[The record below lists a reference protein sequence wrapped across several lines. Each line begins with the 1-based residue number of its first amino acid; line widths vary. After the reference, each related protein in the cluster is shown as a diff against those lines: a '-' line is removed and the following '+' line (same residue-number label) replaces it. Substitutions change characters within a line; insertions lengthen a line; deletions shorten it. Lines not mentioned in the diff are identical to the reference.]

1 MYEKL
6 IEMSKKGDYTTAS
19 LLDYLYYRNNYKF
32 IGTDLSRQTNT
43 TIPQKTNFLEE
54 LEESNGEVM
63 FFIAE
68 KQKSN
73 YSKLSFDS
81 LIVSE

>member
-1 MYEKL
+1 
-6 IEMSKKGDYTTAS
+6 MSKKGDYTTAS
-19 LLDYLYYRNNYKF
+19 LLDYLYYQYNYKF
-32 IGTDLSRQTNT
+32 IGIDLSRQTNT
-43 TIPQKTNFLEE
+43 TIPQKTNFVEE

-63 FFIAE
+63 V

>member
-1 MYEKL
+1 
-6 IEMSKKGDYTTAS
+6 MSKKGDYTTAS
-19 LLDYLYYRNNYKF
+19 LLDYLYYQNNYKF
-32 IGTDLSRQTNT
+32 IGIDLSRQTNT
-43 TIPQKTNFLEE
+43 TIPQKTNFVEE

-63 FFIAE
+63 V

>member
-19 LLDYLYYRNNYKF
+19 LLDYLYYQNNYKF
-32 IGTDLSRQTNT
+32 IGIDLSRQTNT
-43 TIPQKTNFLEE
+43 TIPQKTNFVEE

-63 FFIAE
+63 V

>member
-1 MYEKL
+1 
-6 IEMSKKGDYTTAS
+6 MSKKGDYTTAS
-19 LLDYLYYRNNYKF
+19 LLDYLYYQNNYKL
-32 IGTDLSRQTNT
+32 IGIDLSRQTNT
-43 TIPQKTNFLEE
+43 TIPQKTNFVEE

-63 FFIAE
+63 V

>member
-1 MYEKL
+1 
-6 IEMSKKGDYTTAS
+6 MSKKGDYTTAS
-19 LLDYLYYRNNYKF
+19 LLDYLYYQNNYKF
-32 IGTDLSRQTNT
+32 IGIDLSRQTNT
-43 TIPQKTNFLEE
+43 TIPQKTNFVEE

-63 FFIAE
+63 V

-73 YSKLSFDS
+73 YSKLSFDL

>member
-1 MYEKL
+1 
-6 IEMSKKGDYTTAS
+6 MSKKGDYTTAS
-19 LLDYLYYRNNYKF
+19 LLDYLYYQNNYKF
-32 IGTDLSRQTNT
+32 IGIDLSRQTNT

-63 FFIAE
+63 V

>member
-1 MYEKL
+1 
-6 IEMSKKGDYTTAS
+6 MSKKGDYTTAS
-19 LLDYLYYRNNYKF
+19 LLDYLYYQNNYKF
-32 IGTDLSRQTNT
+32 IGIDLSRQTNT
-43 TIPQKTNFLEE
+43 TIPQKTNFAEE

-63 FFIAE
+63 V